1 MYAYP
6 GVAIQA
12 ETAHVPPMEARRTKM
27 KRSAMLQSFDAIALP
42 EMGRVELL
50 RRTDTKYLL
59 GEDQFFHA
67 LARLTDHYR
76 ILEIEE
82 RRLQHY
88 QTLYFDTWDWALY
101 RQHHDG
107 WHNRYKVRKRVY
119 VDSDLSFLEIKHKT
133 DDRTTIKSRMPGQG
147 WSAQIPPAARAFLH
161 EHYPY
166 RAEELE
172 PKLGNTFQRI
182 TLVSTERIERVTID
196 LDLCLVCNSAQVR
209 LDGIAVAEV
218 KQDRFSVGSE
228 FVQQMRLQGVRATR
242 FSKYCIGVSMLYP
255 EVKHNLFKPQLR
267 RIDQLGQKRIPC
279 QTLSSY

>member
-1 MYAYP
+1 MSSREAQS
-6 GVAIQA
+6 IK
-12 ETAHVPPMEARRTKM
+12 ME
-27 KRSAMLQSFDAIALP
+27 RSVVLQGFDAIALP
-42 EMGRVELL
+42 EMGHVELL

-59 GEDQFFHA
+59 GEVQLLHA
-67 LARLTDHYR
+67 LAQLTDHYR
-76 ILEIEE
+76 ILEVEE

-107 WHNRYKVRKRVY
+107 WRNRYKVRRRAY
-119 VDSDLSFLEIKHKT
+119 VDSDLSFLEIKHRT
-133 DDRTTIKSRMPGQG
+133 DAKTTIKSRMPSQE
-147 WSAQIPPAARAFLH
+147 WSAQIAPAAKAFFQ

-196 LDLCLVCNSAQVR
+196 LDLCLVCSSAQVQ

-218 KQDRFSVGSE
+218 KQDCISAGSA
-228 FVQQMRLQGVRATR
+228 FARQMRLQGVRATR

-255 EVKHNLFKPQLR
+255 QIKHNRFKPQLL
-267 RIDQLGQKRIPC
+267 RIDQLGQKRILC
-279 QTLSSY
+279 QTRSSY